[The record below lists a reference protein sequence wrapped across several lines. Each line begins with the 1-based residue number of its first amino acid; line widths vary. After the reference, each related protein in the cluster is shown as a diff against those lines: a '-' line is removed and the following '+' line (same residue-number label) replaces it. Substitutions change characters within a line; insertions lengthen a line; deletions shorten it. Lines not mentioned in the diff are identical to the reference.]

1 MVPATSLQ
9 LPLYI
14 IRRPIQHNLKCRK
27 CIPAIATVVP
37 KPQLIQATRNSIW
50 EDLRLAT
57 VLPRQPIVTR
67 NNPRMPEVSTG
78 MLDMD
83 SSLSNSSQAASN

>member
-1 MVPATSLQ
+1 MVPATALQ

-78 MLDMD
+78 MPDMD